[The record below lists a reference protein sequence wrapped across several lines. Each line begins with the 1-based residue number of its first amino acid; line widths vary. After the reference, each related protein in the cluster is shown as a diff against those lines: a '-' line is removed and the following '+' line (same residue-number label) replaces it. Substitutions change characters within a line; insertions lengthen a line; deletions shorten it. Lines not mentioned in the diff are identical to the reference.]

1 MKDGKHTQEQDI
13 VVAPEGHDNTRGL
26 IERNRLDVAQTAR
39 LPNTN
44 LPVTH
49 PAKPG
54 RRDPILVTHPHYSRA
69 FDPTM
74 SIRGPDRVSSSSR
87 IEYPQL
93 TIPARRHYNLASRI
107 ERKTLDCISVSAKN
121 RLW

>member
-26 IERNRLDVAQTAR
+26 IERDRLDVAQTAR

-44 LPVTH
+44 LSVTH
-49 PAKPG
+49 PAEPS
-54 RRDPILVTHPHYSRA
+54 RRDPILVTHPHHPRA

-74 SIRGPDRVSSSSR
+74 SICGPDRVSSCSR
-87 IEYPQL
+87 VEYSQL
-93 TIPARRHYNLASRI
+93 TIPARRHYNLTSRI
-107 ERKTLDCISVSAKN
+107 ERKTLDRISVSAKN